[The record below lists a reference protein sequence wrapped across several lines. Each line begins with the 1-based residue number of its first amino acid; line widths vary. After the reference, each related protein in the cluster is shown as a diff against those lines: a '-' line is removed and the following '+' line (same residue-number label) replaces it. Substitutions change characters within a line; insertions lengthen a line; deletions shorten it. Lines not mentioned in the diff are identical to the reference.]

1 VPAKGGTI
9 VGRKKRTDKKM
20 KIKKGIYII
29 PSLLTT
35 GNVFCG
41 FYAIVA
47 IVNNQFYHAAVA
59 IIIAAIFDGLDGRI
73 SRMTDSSSDFGLE
86 YDSLADLI
94 SFGIAPAL
102 LTYVWVLKPFG
113 RIGWMAAFLFVIC
126 GVLRLA
132 RYNTKSPIIRDN
144 YFRGLPIPA
153 AAGVIASLVIM
164 TKDILSIERTEPLIM
179 VIIVYLLA
187 FLMVSN
193 IRYRSLKELELKKRK
208 PFNILVFSIL
218 FIYIIATIPEIMI
231 FLITVLYA
239 LSGPVEGIF
248 FYRRRLK
255 SATERKEQI
264 GEEG

>member
-1 VPAKGGTI
+1 
-9 VGRKKRTDKKM
+9 M
-20 KIKKGIYII
+20 KIKRGIYII
-29 PSLLTT
+29 PNLLTT

-47 IVNNQFYHAAVA
+47 IINNQFYSAAVA
-59 IIIAAIFDGLDGRI
+59 IIIAIIFDGLDGRV
-73 SRMTDSSSDFGLE
+73 SRLTHSSSDFGLE

-113 RIGWMAAFLFVIC
+113 RIGWMASFLFVIC
-126 GVLRLA
+126 GALRLA
-132 RYNTKSPIIRDN
+132 RYNTNASIIRD
-144 YFRGLPIPA
+144 YSFRGLPIPA

-164 TKDILSIERTEPLIM
+164 TKEILSIERTEPIIM

-193 IRYRSLKELELKKRK
+193 IRYRSLKGLELKKRR
-208 PFNILVFSIL
+208 PFNMLVFSIL

-231 FLITVLYA
+231 FLITVIYA
-239 LSGPVEGIF
+239 LSGPVEGLLF
-248 FYRRRLK
+248 TKHLKPAARRLINRL
-255 SATERKEQI
+255 ERKRSDQ
-264 GEEG
+264 

>member
-1 VPAKGGTI
+1 
-9 VGRKKRTDKKM
+9 M
-20 KIKKGIYII
+20 KIKKGIYLI

-35 GNVFCG
+35 ANVFCG

-47 IVNNQFYHAAVA
+47 IINDQFYRAAVA

-73 SRMTDSSSDFGLE
+73 SRLTDSDSDFGLE

-126 GVLRLA
+126 GALRLA
-132 RYNTKSPIIRDN
+132 RYNTKSSIIRD
-144 YFRGLPIPA
+144 YHFRGLPIPA
-153 AAGVIASLVIM
+153 AGGVIASIVIMMIM
-164 TKDILSIERTEPLIM
+164 TKDILSIEKIEPLIM

-193 IRYRSLKELELKKRK
+193 IRYRSLKELELKKRR
-208 PFNILVFSIL
+208 PFNILVFSVL

-239 LSGPVEGIF
+239 LSGPVESIF
-248 FYRRRLK
+248 FSRRSK
-255 SATERKEQI
+255 SAKVISQISEERKE
-264 GEEG
+264 